1 MAIAARCSVVVFL
14 INAAYSSLRVDAK
27 PYNANGDSRLR
38 MKLLAGEN
46 RMQQVFAF
54 VKGSA
59 SKAPILVFEANDE
72 LADTVHDH
80 RWKAQKWR
88 VFLVPADAIVGQ

>member
-1 MAIAARCSVVVFL
+1 
-14 INAAYSSLRVDAK
+14 
-27 PYNANGDSRLR
+27 

-59 SKAPILVFEANDE
+59 AKAPILAFETNDE
-72 LADTVHDH
+72 LADTVPDLH
-80 RWKAQKWR
+80 WEAQKWR
-88 VFLVPADAIVGQ
+88 VLLVPVDAIVGL